1 MCVWRLLMHKLK
13 CYWCYA
19 VSPVTSMLRGTQ
31 ILIFCLFE
39 GKRQKWPTLRG
50 EAIIVGNILEGRV
63 FQIAVIFLLSLDKK
77 TFWPFNPFVMLKY
90 CSVNIEHWSIKIN
103 ITCVYVYNMK
113 LQKNY
118 TAAVTTVTPN
128 PLCPPI
134 TKTML
139 RELES
144 QKLFFQ
150 RQ

>member
-1 MCVWRLLMHKLK
+1 MLLTLHSVPCHQYAEGDSDFDILLAWREETEMTHSERTGNYCK
-13 CYWCYA
+13 
-19 VSPVTSMLRGTQ
+19 
-31 ILIFCLFE
+31 E
-39 GKRQKWPTLRG
+39 H
-50 EAIIVGNILEGRV
+50 VGGQGFPNSSN
-63 FQIAVIFLLSLDKK
+63 FLLSLYKE

>member
-118 TAAVTTVTPN
+118 TAAVTTVTLN
-128 PLCPPI
+128 PPFL
-134 TKTML
+134 
-139 RELES
+139 
-144 QKLFFQ
+144 Q
-150 RQ
+150 